1 MNKTAIFFLFLF
13 VFAFTRGN
21 AQSSGGNIVVHKDP
35 RVDLLINKQIEIN
48 EITTR
53 DARRYAPGFRI
64 QVISSNNRN
73 QVVDA
78 KTKVYREFPEL
89 KAYMMYQAPFFR
101 LRVGNFKTR
110 EEAET
115 YYRSIQ
121 RIFPQGVYI
130 VPETIETAV
139 GPDTDAE

>member
-1 MNKTAIFFLFLF
+1 M
-13 VFAFTRGN
+13 
-21 AQSSGGNIVVHKDP
+21 HKDP

>member
-1 MNKTAIFFLFLF
+1 MNNATVFFLF
-13 VFAFTRGN
+13 VFALAAFRGN
-21 AQSSGGNIVVHKDP
+21 AQSAGGNIVVHKDP

-53 DARRYAPGFRI
+53 DARRHASGFRI

-73 QVVDA
+73 KVVDA

-89 KAYMMYQAPFFR
+89 KAYLMYQAPFFR

-110 EEAET
+110 EDAEN

-121 RIFPQGVYI
+121 RIFPEGVYI
-130 VPETIETAV
+130 VPETIEVSIGGGT
-139 GPDTDAE
+139 ESE